1 MSLSASTS
9 PAPLVSVVAVNY
21 NCKKWLDR
29 FFPSIQA
36 QTIFDRI
43 ELVLVD
49 NTSTDG
55 SDKICQEK
63 MAGWT
68 NGVFLAT
75 GGNYG
80 YGGGCNRGAA
90 AARGK
95 YLYFVNPDV
104 WLEPTCLEELVKY
117 CESSGAGIASP
128 RVLDYDSDVLQV
140 QGALG
145 FDIFGCM
152 TREREGDDLPEPFAV
167 AAFYFITKE
176 MLLKAGGFDDE
187 FFLFNEEMDLS
198 WRVWIMGETIRQVPT
213 ARIHH
218 QGASSGDRTAENRT
232 SEQKRFW
239 ANRNQL
245 LTLIKNGRFLLLGLV
260 FTQLALMTAE
270 AIAGA
275 IMARR
280 FSFAR
285 WSLLKPIADC
295 WRLRKHILTERR
307 RIAGYRKHGDL
318 WILRKFF
325 TFRFGRWM
333 DVKRL
338 MQARGVKIDKAR

>member
-1 MSLSASTS
+1 MTS
-9 PAPLVSVVAVNY
+9 PQTAPAPLVSVVAVNY
-21 NCKKWLDR
+21 NCKTWLDR

-36 QTIFDRI
+36 QTIFDRV

-55 SDKICQEK
+55 SDEICREK

-90 AARGK
+90 VARGK
-95 YLYFVNPDV
+95 YLFFINPDV
-104 WLEPTCLEELVKY
+104 WLEPACLEELVKY
-117 CESSGAGIASP
+117 CESSGASIASP
-128 RVLDYDSDVLQV
+128 RVLDYDTDVLQL
-140 QGALG
+140 QGAVG

-152 TREREGDDLPEPFAV
+152 TRAYEGETLTEPFAL

-176 MLLKAGGFDDE
+176 LLLKAGGFDEE

-213 ARIHH
+213 AKIHH
-218 QGASSGDRTAENRT
+218 QGASSGDRVGENRT
-232 SEQKRFW
+232 NENKRFW

-245 LTLIKNGRFLLLGLV
+245 LTLIKNGRFLLMGLV

-270 AIAGA
+270 AVAGSV
-275 IMARR
+275 MARR

-285 WSLLKPIADC
+285 YSLFKPIADC
-295 WRLRKHILTERR
+295 WRLRKHIMAERR
-307 RIAGYRKHGDL
+307 RIRGFRKRGDF

>member
-1 MSLSASTS
+1 MNPAVSTP
-9 PAPLVSVVAVNY
+9 PAPLVSVVVVNY

-36 QTIFDRI
+36 QTIFDRL
-43 ELVLVD
+43 EVVLVD

-63 MAGWT
+63 MAGWP

-75 GGNYG
+75 GGNFG

-90 AARGK
+90 VARGK

-104 WLEPTCLEELVKY
+104 WLEPTCLEELLKY

-128 RVLDYDSDVLQV
+128 RVLDYDSDVLQG
-140 QGALG
+140 QGAKG

-152 TREREGDDLPEPFAV
+152 TAPPEGEMLAEPFAV

-176 MLLKAGGFDDE
+176 LLLKAGQFDEE

-198 WRVWIMGETIRQVPT
+198 WRIWSMGETIRQVVT
-213 ARIHH
+213 AKMHH
-218 QGASSGDRTAENRT
+218 QGASSDRTTENRT
-232 SEQKRFW
+232 NERKRFY

-245 LTLIKNGRFLLLGLV
+245 LTLLKNGRFLLLGLV
-260 FTQLALMTAE
+260 LTQLMLMTAE

-318 WILRKFF
+318 WMLRHFF
-325 TFRFGRWM
+325 DFRFGRWM

-338 MQARGVKIDKAR
+338 WQARGVKIDKAR

>member
-1 MSLSASTS
+1 MTS
-9 PAPLVSVVAVNY
+9 PHATPAPLVSVVAVNY

-29 FFPSIQA
+29 FFASLQA
-36 QTIFDRI
+36 QSIFDRI

-90 AARGK
+90 VARGK
-95 YLYFVNPDV
+95 YLFFVNPDL

-117 CESSGAGIASP
+117 CESSGARIASP

-152 TREREGDDLPEPFAV
+152 TREREGDNLPEPFAV
-167 AAFYFITKE
+167 AAFYFITKDL
-176 MLLKAGGFDDE
+176 LLKAGGFDDE
-187 FFLFNEEMDLS
+187 FFLFKEEMDLS

-218 QGASSGDRTAENRT
+218 QGASSGDRTTENRT

-270 AIAGA
+270 AMAGA

-295 WRLRKHILTERR
+295 WRLRKHIATERR
-307 RIAGYRKHGDL
+307 RIRGYRKHGDL
-318 WILRKFF
+318 WILRRFF
-325 TFRFGRWM
+325 TLRFGRWM

>member
-1 MSLSASTS
+1 MTASATS
-9 PAPLVSVVAVNY
+9 PTPLVSVVAVNY

-90 AARGK
+90 VARGK
-95 YLYFVNPDV
+95 YLFFINPDV
-104 WLEPTCLEELVKY
+104 WLEPDCLEEMLKY
-117 CESSGAGIASP
+117 CERSGAGIASP
-128 RVLDYDSDVLQV
+128 RVLDYDSEVLQG
-140 QGALG
+140 QGAAG

-152 TREREGDDLPEPFAV
+152 TREREGEMLTEPFAV

-176 MLLKAGGFDDE
+176 LLLKAGGFDDE

-213 ARIHH
+213 ALIHH
-218 QGASSGDRTAENRT
+218 QGASSGDRAVENRT

-245 LTLIKNGRFLLLGLV
+245 LTLMKNGRLLLLGLV
-260 FTQLALMTAE
+260 FTQLLLMTAE
-270 AIAGA
+270 AVAGA
-275 IMARR
+275 IMARQ

-318 WILRKFF
+318 WIIRRFF

-338 MQARGVKIDKAR
+338 MQSRGVKIDRAK